1 MRTTTEHPEHDGAR
15 PGPAV
20 GDDDAQSPPVRA
32 DWRVIVTRTVH
43 EFRINQCW
51 DLAAALTYYV
61 VLTVCPA
68 LLAAAA
74 LIGIFGDAEQVA
86 GGALAI
92 MRDLGGEDVA
102 AALTEP
108 LDQLLNASRAGLAF
122 ATGLVVTLWTVS
134 GYLGAFGRG
143 MNRILGVP
151 EGRPF
156 WKSRPAMLG
165 AAAVLVLLGSLV
177 AVTLVVSGDVA
188 AAVLGTFDDDVDAEE
203 VLIWDI
209 VKLPVVALL
218 AGLMLAVLYWAAP
231 NVRRPRR
238 RWISIGAGTALG
250 VWVVTTT
257 LFGLYVWNFA
267 SYDRVYG
274 VLGGIIAFLLWTW
287 LGNMAVLVG
296 AVLDSEV
303 ERARQLRA
311 GIPAHETLRLE
322 LRDERLIRI
331 NREQREA
338 DVRASERMLAAP
350 ARAARGGD
358 GADA

>member
-1 MRTTTEHPEHDGAR
+1 MPTTTDDPDRRASATQPADEPDGASAPAR
-15 PGPAV
+15 P
-20 GDDDAQSPPVRA
+20 
-32 DWRVIVTRTVH
+32 DWQVIVIRAVH

-74 LIGIFGDAEQVA
+74 LIGVFGDAERVA
-86 GGALAI
+86 DGALAVV
-92 MRDLGGEDVA
+92 RDLGGEDVV
-102 AALTEP
+102 AALSEP

-165 AAAVLVLLGSLV
+165 AAAVLIVLGSLV
-177 AVTLVVSGDVA
+177 AVALVVSGDVA
-188 AAVLGTFDDDVDAEE
+188 AAVLGMFEDDVDAED
-203 VLIWDI
+203 VLIWDL

-218 AGLMLAVLYWAAP
+218 AALMLAVLSWAAP
-231 NVRRPRR
+231 NVRRPKR

-250 VWVVTTT
+250 VWVVTTV

-287 LGNMAVLVG
+287 LGNMAVLLG
-296 AVLDSEV
+296 AVLDTEV

-311 GIPAHETLRLE
+311 GIPAQESLRLE

-331 NREQREA
+331 NREQRET
-338 DVRASERMLAAP
+338 DISASARMLTAAP
-350 ARAARGGD
+350 RGD
-358 GADA
+358 GVEG

>member
-1 MRTTTEHPEHDGAR
+1 MLTTTATR
-15 PGPAV
+15 P
-20 GDDDAQSPPVRA
+20 
-32 DWRVIVTRTVH
+32 DWQVIATRTVH
-43 EFRINQCW
+43 EFRIHQCW

-74 LIGIFGDAEQVA
+74 LLGVFGSADEVA
-86 GGALAI
+86 RGALAAV
-92 MRDLGGEDVA
+92 RDLGGEDVA
-102 AALTEP
+102 SALTEP
-108 LDQLLNASRAGLAF
+108 LDQLLNASRAGLAL

-134 GYLGAFGRG
+134 GYLGTFGRG

-165 AAAVLVLLGSLV
+165 AAAVLVVLGSLV
-177 AVTLVVSGDVA
+177 AVALVVSGNVA
-188 AAVLGTFDDDVDAEE
+188 TAMFRALGIDDGW
-203 VLIWDI
+203 VLIWDLA
-209 VKLPVVALL
+209 KLPFVAVL

-238 RWISIGAGTALG
+238 RWISVGAGVALA
-250 VWVVTTT
+250 VWIMTTV

-274 VLGGIIAFLLWTW
+274 VLGGILAFLLWTW

-311 GIPAHETLRLE
+311 GIPAQEALRLE
-322 LRDERLIRI
+322 LRDERLVHL

-338 DVRASERMLAAP
+338 DIRASARMLAG
-350 ARAARGGD
+350 ARQE
-358 GADA
+358 GAG

>member
-1 MRTTTEHPEHDGAR
+1 MSTTTTR
-15 PGPAV
+15 PDWQVIAT
-20 GDDDAQSPPVRA
+20 RA
-32 DWRVIVTRTVH
+32 AH

-74 LIGIFGDAEQVA
+74 LIGVFGSAQDVA
-86 GGALAI
+86 TAGLAVV
-92 MRDLGGEDVA
+92 RDLGGEDVA

-156 WKSRPAMLG
+156 WKSRPAMIG
-165 AAAVLVLLGSLV
+165 AAAVLVVLGSLV
-177 AVTLVVSGDVA
+177 AVALVVSGGVA
-188 AAVLGTFDDDVDAEE
+188 TAFFGALGIDDEWVI
-203 VLIWDI
+203 VWDLA
-209 VKLPVVALL
+209 KLPVVAIL
-218 AGLMLAVLYWAAP
+218 AALMLAVLYWAAP

-238 RWISIGAGTALG
+238 RWISIGAGVALAA
-250 VWVVTTT
+250 WVLTTV

-267 SYDRVYG
+267 TYDRVYG

-311 GIPAHETLRLE
+311 GIPAQEALRLE

-338 DVRASERMLAAP
+338 DIRASAGMLHGAP
-350 ARAARGGD
+350 HGD
-358 GADA
+358 GERA

>member
-1 MRTTTEHPEHDGAR
+1 MRTTTDDPDRPAAATQPTDEPDGRSAPAR
-15 PGPAV
+15 PDWQVIAI
-20 GDDDAQSPPVRA
+20 RA
-32 DWRVIVTRTVH
+32 VH

-74 LIGIFGDAEQVA
+74 LIGVFGDAERVA
-86 GGALAI
+86 DGALAVV
-92 MRDLGGEDVA
+92 RDLGGEDVV

-122 ATGLVVTLWTVS
+122 ATGLLVTLWTVS

-165 AAAVLVLLGSLV
+165 AAAVLILLGSLV

-188 AAVLGTFDDDVDAEE
+188 AAVLGMFEDDVDAED
-203 VLIWDI
+203 VLIWDL

-218 AGLMLAVLYWAAP
+218 AALMLAVLYWAAP

-250 VWVVTTT
+250 VWVVTTV

-274 VLGGIIAFLLWTW
+274 ILGGIIAFLLWTW
-287 LGNMAVLVG
+287 LGNMAVLLG
-296 AVLDSEV
+296 AVLDTEV

-311 GIPAHETLRLE
+311 GIPAQESLRLE

-331 NREQREA
+331 NREQRET
-338 DVRASERMLAAP
+338 DIRASARMLTASP
-350 ARAARGGD
+350 RSD
-358 GADA
+358 GVEG